1 MAHIS
6 KGRVRT
12 RHLLQAKEQGRKITA
27 LTSYD
32 ALTAGIFDEAGV
44 DMLLVGDSAA
54 NVVLGHASTL
64 PITVDELVSLAR
76 AVAGAASRAFVVAD
90 LPFGSY
96 ESGPAQALATAARF
110 MKECGV
116 AAVKIEGGAEI
127 APTIAALVQAG
138 IPVVGHL
145 GYTPQSEH
153 ALGGHV
159 VQGRGE
165 AAEKLRADAHAIQE
179 AGVCAMV
186 FEMVPAATAESISTE
201 LTVPTIGIGAG
212 AGTDGQILVWTDA
225 FGLTRGRTPRF
236 VRAYA
241 RLGEELDRAARA
253 YIRDVQTS
261 AFPEAAESFEEKP

>member
-1 MAHIS
+1 MPQITT
-6 KGRVRT
+6 GRVRT
-12 RHLLQAKEQGRKITA
+12 RHLLQAKAQGQKITA

-32 ALTAGIFDEAGV
+32 ALTAAIFDEAGI
-44 DMLLVGDSAA
+44 DLLLVGDSAA
-54 NVVLGHASTL
+54 NVVLGHSSTL
-64 PITVDELVSLAR
+64 PITVDELISMSR
-76 AVAGAASRAFVVAD
+76 AVAGAAPRAFVVAD

-96 ESGPAQALATAARF
+96 EAGPEQALGTATRF
-110 MKECGV
+110 MKETGV
-116 AAVKIEGGAEI
+116 AAVKLEGGAEV
-127 APTIAALVQAG
+127 APTITALTQAG

-165 AAEKLRADAHAIQE
+165 AAERLHADALAIQE

-186 FEMVPAATAESISTE
+186 FEMVPAATAERISKD
-201 LTVPTIGIGAG
+201 LAVPTIGIGAG

-225 FGLTRGRTPRF
+225 FGLTRGKTPRF

-241 RLGEELDRAARA
+241 DLGEELGRATRS
-253 YIRDVQTS
+253 YIQDVHS
-261 AFPEAAESFEEKP
+261 GSFPQETESFGEER